1 MLPKDDAEVVVVVPT
16 IVHVVILLNPVSGVP
31 IRHHG
36 LYRVLLLVVA
46 AVAVVSTAIAIIII
60 IMVAT
65 VFVDVTILVSQIA
78 ITTATA
84 ARVATVVITITIIM
98 THHRRHNI
106 HCHRI
111 QHLILF
117 VQ

>member
-1 MLPKDDAEVVVVVPT
+1 MLPKDDAEVVVVVAT
-16 IVHVVILLNPVSGVP
+16 IVHVLILLNPVSGVH

-60 IMVAT
+60 IIIITVAI

-78 ITTATA
+78 IATA
-84 ARVATVVITITIIM
+84 ARVTTVVIIIVITY
-98 THHRRHNI
+98 HRRHNI